1 MASADVVPLG
11 DYFTDADT
19 GDSATLMYKLVDSSD
34 SSNPEKDTI
43 TYQQS
48 STDVLTAT
56 ITAANPSATPPTV
69 ATLTLTGEAKT
80 SADVSITVRATDTG
94 GNSVDGTFAATVTNT
109 LPTLVGSGIGGQTLA
124 IGETTELTL
133 TPYFSDT
140 ETSDANLSFSASS
153 SDTAV
158 VKTPTVNSTSK
169 VMTMEV
175 PGGATDKATATI
187 TVTATD
193 ESGKSLAQTF
203 TATAAS
209 RPAFAASSP
218 TTATLAENAV
228 GSTTPVMVTD
238 LTVSGSTD
246 AKSYTLVSVDGQTSG
261 ADFGKFAVAA
271 KTGATATTAEVTYKG
286 ALEDY
291 ETLKALLADCM
302 PDVNEPLKCEPTFVL
317 VIGVTDDTNG
327 LMATTNTTLT
337 VTVTDVNE
345 APTYVSASQDP
356 SSPTLLEKLAGDN
369 ADATAD
375 TDDPRLL
382 ATLTFADVDASDTSL
397 TYSVASVDPATLGTG
412 NFSVAANSI
421 NPLKAE
427 LSFVGA
433 ASVISYGSGEGVVES
448 FKVTV
453 RASDD
458 ESPNPASVDQEVTVM
473 VLENVAPTVSVAAT
487 GSPSLQPNSSL
498 TLAATAAD
506 ANTAAGDVLSYAWS
520 VASASDGAAIGDITD
535 LTATGASA
543 TLTVPAKPAG
553 TTYGIQVTVTDLA
566 EQTATAD
573 YSLVIVSAGA
583 PILGAVS
590 AMSFPAQF
598 AIETQTLAAASGGID
613 TLTYSLTAV
622 VASEST
628 TAGMLAN
635 NLPQGLAF
643 DATAANRALTGTP
656 TVAAVGVYDMTYK
669 VVDSV
674 NESSMRTFKL
684 TVTANQAPVFGQA
697 AMDAVAA
704 SYNRVASRAIP
715 NLVLPVATGG
725 EGDLVYSLT
734 ATAGTAS
741 NISGGLPAGLAFD
754 ADTRTLSGTPTA
766 VDSYSLTYAAND
778 TDSNSAAGDTATI
791 AFTLVVATDAVPALI
806 PATAVTAT
814 GLKDRELTEINLP
827 VAGGGNFGLTDSLS
841 GKHTPV
847 GGSATAVTVDA
858 TSGAISLSDGGASGL
873 TFVAMTEGA
882 ATIKGAPTVAG
893 VFDLDYKVVDGDL
906 NTLDCTGVGTPSGC
920 DTAMVSVTVT
930 VTDPTL
936 SLAGGN
942 VANAAAVVLEQDL
955 ALSVAA
961 ITLPRA
967 TGDLSNTAN
976 ISYAL
981 TSSQTVNSAGATINN
996 PPVATVAGGA
1006 AALAGL
1012 TYTADDG
1019 STAGSLAGTP
1029 TAAGTWTLTYTVTDD
1044 NGTTTGAG
1052 NTADDKEASISFT
1065 VQVVADST
1073 LTLAALSSSSFNYLD
1088 GDTVGADSSTAFALP
1103 GITGGNTPIV
1113 ESLTTTC
1120 ALSGGSCAADALTTG
1135 SNPAPKGLTFAASSG
1150 ATPAGL
1156 TGTFSSPGTYSLTYS
1171 VTDTAIGNTATY
1183 QTANVADDEEVA
1195 FTLVVQA
1202 NSVPTLL
1209 PATAVTSTGLKGRR
1223 LTEINLPLTGGGN
1236 FGLTDSL
1243 SGTHTP
1249 VSGSATAV
1257 TVDATSGAI
1266 SLSGG
1271 GATGLTFT
1279 AMTEGAASISGTPS
1293 VTGAFALV
1301 YKVVDGDSNTL
1312 DCTGANSPSGC
1323 DTAMVS
1329 VTLTVMDPTLALT
1342 GGVAD
1347 GAAVELEQ
1355 GVALSVAPIVLPLVT
1370 SGESASAN
1378 LSYSLQSSR
1387 TVDSAGAAIGSP
1399 TAATVAGGSV
1409 ALPGL
1414 TYTAIAGSTAGRLS
1428 GTPSEAGT
1436 WTLTYA
1442 VTDDNGTTTG
1452 ASATDDDVVEGIS
1465 FTVAVVTDSVPN
1477 LADARETALSGK
1489 TFDYV
1494 TGGAVGA
1501 DASTAFA
1508 LPGITG
1514 GNGAIAES
1522 LATTCDALSDGI
1534 CDGDA
1539 VTSASNP
1546 APKGLTFAASSGA
1559 TPAGLTGI
1567 FGSTGIYTVTY
1578 SLTDTAIANGAYQP
1592 ADTADAVEVEFTLQ
1606 VEANAAPSLASTS
1619 AINEPGLATREVL
1632 ITLPV
1637 ASGGDGDLTDSLAGT
1652 HMPVSGSATAV
1663 AVDATSGA
1671 ISLSGGGASGLTFNA
1686 RTGDGSSKA
1695 ATITGAP
1702 VVTGTFA
1709 LTYKVV
1715 DGDSNAMGGDE
1726 ATVSVTLVVT
1736 DPMLTLAGGNVADGA
1751 AVVLK
1756 HGAALS
1762 VAPITLPRVTSGA
1775 TASANI
1781 SYAMTTVP
1789 SGGVTGLT
1797 YTADDG
1803 TTAGSLAGTPAAGSW
1818 TLTYT
1823 ATDNNGTPSN
1833 TGDDATASISFT
1845 VAVVAD
1851 DVPDLA
1857 DTALSGGPFLTGDAV
1872 GVDSATAFALPS
1884 FTGGNGTI
1892 TQSLA
1897 TACTLS
1903 GSSCAGDAVTTG
1915 SNPAPK
1921 GLTFAV
1927 SSGSNPAGLTG
1938 TFGSAGT
1945 YSLTYSVT
1953 DTAIANSATYQTA
1966 DVADVDSVTFTLL
1979 VEADVP
1985 PSLSSA
1991 SPTGTGLTG
2000 RMLEIALPVASAGN
2014 KGLTDSLSGTHDPDG
2029 SSATAVTV
2037 DATSGAIS
2045 LSGGGATGLTFNA
2058 RTSGTAATIT
2068 GAPSVTGTF
2077 ALIYSVVDG
2086 DSNTVGCTGANT
2098 PSGCDTAMATLA
2110 LTVTT
2115 PALALTGGN
2124 VADGATVVLT
2134 QGTALSTD
2142 IALPRLA
2149 SDTAGTSSY
2158 VLTSIWTV
2166 DSGGAPIP
2174 SLPTETVA
2182 DRADALP
2189 GLSLTADNGTTAG
2202 RLSGT
2207 PSEAGI
2213 WALTYAITAGDE
2225 TEEINFRVQVVGD
2238 LTPSLDA
2245 NRKGQLSG
2253 QTTGHG
2259 QGEAVGSF
2267 ALPGSTGG
2275 NGARTESLVTTCAVP
2290 GSACVGNAL
2299 TTVSGN
2305 SVPAGLT
2312 FTASNGATPA
2322 SLSGSFDGLG
2332 VYTVTYSVTDTAIEN
2347 TRAYQ
2352 PADDTNSDSVTF
2364 SFSVLR
2370 ARGVAAVA
2378 FGAAT
2383 IDDQSY
2389 VVGNAITGLLL
2400 PEAVG
2405 GTAPLAYLLTGQPP
2419 GLVFNPGRRELTGIP
2434 TQSGTFRLTYGVFDG
2449 NSEETKTPLTFTIVV
2464 VGDVQPALAN
2474 VADRIHLAGETI
2486 AAITL
2491 PVGTGGNGSLTYD
2504 LSGTFAPRGGIAT
2517 AIAVDD
2523 EGDIVQGSV
2532 DSGLDYTA
2540 ASGDTAASIDG
2551 SPTTLGVYALTYTVF
2566 DEDGDKGL
2574 ASFTLRVIRGV
2585 CPGEGGRTE
2594 EISEAIIAA
2603 AGASSCDEVTV
2614 ADLARIRSFKA
2625 GGAGK
2630 KIGSLQRHDFEG
2642 MDGVTTLD
2650 LSDNDLSDLPSN
2662 TSGNAGGG
2670 TGFAAQSAL
2679 GLRPQVVFEPL
2690 SALSSLDLSGNQFEA
2705 LKESYFSG
2713 LGNLEMLDLSNNEL
2727 TQAGV
2732 PAGVFQ
2738 DLSSLTNLDLTG
2750 NAEAIVFEV
2759 SLKKGNSA
2767 GEVVLRLEQGAPE
2780 TFTVPVLV
2788 DGASAQTA
2796 NFAAGAVQVVVSI
2809 SFDAGTETASVSLGD
2824 PDASTDK
2831 GYSVVAADTTLA
2843 LENPEFR
2850 RDLSRHKEILAR
2862 HGLGMA
2868 VGAARSISARAAQM
2882 LSSAG
2887 PQAALDVQGRSH
2899 LSMPLRSNAS
2909 DDGSGG
2915 NGGGGLAFWMRI
2927 DQDSQ
2932 SGDDDSLKWD
2942 GDVGNT
2948 HIGFDYAVNSN
2959 LALGLIHTTSDGSY
2973 TYGDTHS
2980 EAVFARGEYDN
2991 SMAVIHP
2998 WLAYKLDSGLRF
3010 HGSFGTGSGTI
3021 DVMGEDNDLGSA
3033 DATFSSVILSMHTPL
3048 TRGTFKLDFKGEY
3061 ISGGIDMDAS
3071 ERLESLS
3078 GSASTIK
3085 LAVENSA
3092 NYVSDSGTTLSSNV
3106 SLGFRSDSGDVG
3118 GSSGLEIGAGVDYS
3132 TAGGFTIGGNF
3143 RTLLGGDYEETGF
3156 SLALSYKSDRADRG
3170 LSFSLT
3176 PSWGDL
3182 GSKREQLWSG
3192 GFASLVKP
3200 GQTVVQPLQG
3210 SLKSELSYSWASGLG
3225 VWTPYS
3231 TVQWSEEGTGKLQLG
3246 TRLRV
3251 SETFG
3256 LELASDLGGAG
3267 AGAGAGADSAGDLL
3281 LRGTLRF

>member
-1 MASADVVPLG
+1 MTAAKSYTATAAGEVKSFTATVRATDGDGAQVDQDVTITVQENVAPTVTVAATGSPSLQPNSSLTLAATATDANTAAGDVLSYLWSVASATGTGATTGDITFGTRTAASTSLTVPAKPAGTKYVIQMTVTDLVNNSVTADYSLFVASAGAATVAAIPALSFPAQSAIDTETLPAGSGGTGALTYSLAAVVASESTTAGMLVGNPLLPQGLVFDATPANRALTGTPTAAAVGVYDMTYTVTDSVDEVAMKSFKLTVTANEAPVFSDAAKAMVEASYSEAASTAIADLVLPAATGGEGDLVYSLTATSDSSTTANIVGGWPAGLVFTASSRTLAGTPTAVDNYSLTYEANDTDSNSASSDTATITFKMVVAADVVPTLTPSAAITRTGYNGLALTTITLPVAGAGNFDLTDSLSGKHAPAGGSATAVTVPANGGAIKLTDAATTATGLTFTPMGASAATITGTPEVNGVFTLTYKVVDGDNSKDDCTGVGTPAGCDTAEVLVTLTVVYPAAAKIKDIADIASLARSTSSTPSTTTVNLYEYFSPTGGLTFAVDSSNEEVLTVAETGGVLTLTATQAGGTSTVMVTASNDTPPTTPRSTTFAVTVTPTTAPVFSAGTGADNIETKWSKGLTVASADVVPLG
-11 DYFTDADT
+11 DYFSDADS

-43 TYQQS
+43 TYQAN

-140 ETSDANLSFSASS
+140 ETSDANLTFSASS

-209 RPAFAASSP
+209 RPAFASATP
-218 TTATLAENAV
+218 TATLAENAV
-228 GSTTPVMVTD
+228 GSATPVMVTD

-412 NFSVAANSI
+412 NFSVAANST

-498 TLAATAAD
+498 TLAATATD
-506 ANTAAGDVLSYAWS
+506 ANTAAGDVLSYAWT
-520 VASASDGAAIGDITD
+520 VASASDGAAIGDIT
-535 LTATGASA
+535 LGTPTAAST

-622 VASEST
+622 VASESA

-643 DATAANRALTGTP
+643 DSTASSDTFLQLSGTP

-715 NLVLPVATGG
+715 ALVLPVATGG

-766 VDSYSLTYAAND
+766 VDSYSLTYAVND

-873 TFVAMTEGA
+873 TFVAMADGA

-906 NTLDCTGVGTPSGC
+906 NDAGLRRRRTAPSSC

-1029 TAAGTWTLTYTVTDD
+1029 TAAGTWALTYTVTDD

-1052 NTADDKEASISFT
+1052 TPTADDKEASISFT

-1073 LTLAALSSSSFNYLD
+1073 LTLAALSGSSFNYLD

-1249 VSGSATAV
+1249 VSGSATDV

-1522 LATTCDALSDGI
+1522 LATACDALSDGI

-1619 AINEPGLATREVL
+1619 AINAPGLATREVL

-1652 HMPVSGSATAV
+1652 HMPVGTGATATAV
-1663 AVDATSGA
+1663 AVDATSGV
-1671 ISLSGGGASGLTFNA
+1671 ISLSGGGTSGLTFNA
-1686 RTGDGSSKA
+1686 EDGRREQQSGDHHGCACGDRYLRPDLQGGRRRQQRDGRRRGDGVCDAGGDGSDADAVRRQCGRCRRRGVEAWRGAVCGAHHPA
-1695 ATITGAP
+1695 ACDIGRNGFGEHQLRHDDGP
-1702 VVTGTFA
+1702 VGGR
-1709 LTYKVV
+1709 
-1715 DGDSNAMGGDE
+1715 DGPDLHGGRRYDR
-1726 ATVSVTLVVT
+1726 
-1736 DPMLTLAGGNVADGA
+1736 GQ
-1751 AVVLK
+1751 
-1756 HGAALS
+1756 
-1762 VAPITLPRVTSGA
+1762 
-1775 TASANI
+1775 
-1781 SYAMTTVP
+1781 
-1789 SGGVTGLT
+1789 SGG
-1797 YTADDG
+1797 
-1803 TTAGSLAGTPAAGSW
+1803 
-1818 TLTYT
+1818 
-1823 ATDNNGTPSN
+1823 
-1833 TGDDATASISFT
+1833 
-1845 VAVVAD
+1845 
-1851 DVPDLA
+1851 
-1857 DTALSGGPFLTGDAV
+1857 
-1872 GVDSATAFALPS
+1872 
-1884 FTGGNGTI
+1884 
-1892 TQSLA
+1892 
-1897 TACTLS
+1897 
-1903 GSSCAGDAVTTG
+1903 
-1915 SNPAPK
+1915 
-1921 GLTFAV
+1921 
-1927 SSGSNPAGLTG
+1927 
-1938 TFGSAGT
+1938 
-1945 YSLTYSVT
+1945 
-1953 DTAIANSATYQTA
+1953 
-1966 DVADVDSVTFTLL
+1966 
-1979 VEADVP
+1979 
-1985 PSLSSA
+1985 
-1991 SPTGTGLTG
+1991 
-2000 RMLEIALPVASAGN
+2000 
-2014 KGLTDSLSGTHDPDG
+2014 H
-2029 SSATAVTV
+2029 
-2037 DATSGAIS
+2037 
-2045 LSGGGATGLTFNA
+2045 
-2058 RTSGTAATIT
+2058 
-2068 GAPSVTGTF
+2068 
-2077 ALIYSVVDG
+2077 
-2086 DSNTVGCTGANT
+2086 
-2098 PSGCDTAMATLA
+2098 
-2110 LTVTT
+2110 
-2115 PALALTGGN
+2115 
-2124 VADGATVVLT
+2124 
-2134 QGTALSTD
+2134 
-2142 IALPRLA
+2142 
-2149 SDTAGTSSY
+2149 
-2158 VLTSIWTV
+2158 
-2166 DSGGAPIP
+2166 
-2174 SLPTETVA
+2174 
-2182 DRADALP
+2182 
-2189 GLSLTADNGTTAG
+2189 
-2202 RLSGT
+2202 
-2207 PSEAGI
+2207 
-2213 WALTYAITAGDE
+2213 
-2225 TEEINFRVQVVGD
+2225 
-2238 LTPSLDA
+2238 
-2245 NRKGQLSG
+2245 
-2253 QTTGHG
+2253 
-2259 QGEAVGSF
+2259 
-2267 ALPGSTGG
+2267 
-2275 NGARTESLVTTCAVP
+2275 
-2290 GSACVGNAL
+2290 
-2299 TTVSGN
+2299 
-2305 SVPAGLT
+2305 
-2312 FTASNGATPA
+2312 
-2322 SLSGSFDGLG
+2322 
-2332 VYTVTYSVTDTAIEN
+2332 
-2347 TRAYQ
+2347 
-2352 PADDTNSDSVTF
+2352 
-2364 SFSVLR
+2364 
-2370 ARGVAAVA
+2370 
-2378 FGAAT
+2378 
-2383 IDDQSY
+2383 
-2389 VVGNAITGLLL
+2389 
-2400 PEAVG
+2400 
-2405 GTAPLAYLLTGQPP
+2405 
-2419 GLVFNPGRRELTGIP
+2419 
-2434 TQSGTFRLTYGVFDG
+2434 
-2449 NSEETKTPLTFTIVV
+2449 
-2464 VGDVQPALAN
+2464 
-2474 VADRIHLAGETI
+2474 
-2486 AAITL
+2486 
-2491 PVGTGGNGSLTYD
+2491 
-2504 LSGTFAPRGGIAT
+2504 
-2517 AIAVDD
+2517 
-2523 EGDIVQGSV
+2523 
-2532 DSGLDYTA
+2532 
-2540 ASGDTAASIDG
+2540 
-2551 SPTTLGVYALTYTVF
+2551 
-2566 DEDGDKGL
+2566 
-2574 ASFTLRVIRGV
+2574 
-2585 CPGEGGRTE
+2585 
-2594 EISEAIIAA
+2594 
-2603 AGASSCDEVTV
+2603 
-2614 ADLARIRSFKA
+2614 
-2625 GGAGK
+2625 
-2630 KIGSLQRHDFEG
+2630 
-2642 MDGVTTLD
+2642 
-2650 LSDNDLSDLPSN
+2650 
-2662 TSGNAGGG
+2662 AGGG
-2670 TGFAAQSAL
+2670 QLDADLHGDGQQRHRRQYWRRCDSQHQLHGCGGSGRCARSGRHCAERWAL
-2679 GLRPQVVFEPL
+2679 PDRRCG
-2690 SALSSLDLSGNQFEA
+2690 GC
-2705 LKESYFSG
+2705 G
-2713 LGNLEMLDLSNNEL
+2713 LGHGVRAAEL
-2727 TQAGV
+2727 HWRQR
-2732 PAGVFQ
+2732 
-2738 DLSSLTNLDLTG
+2738 NH
-2750 NAEAIVFEV
+2750 NAESGD
-2759 SLKKGNSA
+2759 SL
-2767 GEVVLRLEQGAPE
+2767 
-2780 TFTVPVLV
+2780 
-2788 DGASAQTA
+2788 
-2796 NFAAGAVQVVVSI
+2796 
-2809 SFDAGTETASVSLGD
+2809 
-2824 PDASTDK
+2824 
-2831 GYSVVAADTTLA
+2831 
-2843 LENPEFR
+2843 
-2850 RDLSRHKEILAR
+2850 H
-2862 HGLGMA
+2862 A
-2868 VGAARSISARAAQM
+2868 VG
-2882 LSSAG
+2882 
-2887 PQAALDVQGRSH
+2887 
-2899 LSMPLRSNAS
+2899 
-2909 DDGSGG
+2909 
-2915 NGGGGLAFWMRI
+2915 F
-2927 DQDSQ
+2927 
-2932 SGDDDSLKWD
+2932 
-2942 GDVGNT
+2942 
-2948 HIGFDYAVNSN
+2948 
-2959 LALGLIHTTSDGSY
+2959 
-2973 TYGDTHS
+2973 
-2980 EAVFARGEYDN
+2980 
-2991 SMAVIHP
+2991 
-2998 WLAYKLDSGLRF
+2998 
-3010 HGSFGTGSGTI
+3010 
-3021 DVMGEDNDLGSA
+3021 
-3033 DATFSSVILSMHTPL
+3033 
-3048 TRGTFKLDFKGEY
+3048 
-3061 ISGGIDMDAS
+3061 
-3071 ERLESLS
+3071 
-3078 GSASTIK
+3078 
-3085 LAVENSA
+3085 
-3092 NYVSDSGTTLSSNV
+3092 
-3106 SLGFRSDSGDVG
+3106 
-3118 GSSGLEIGAGVDYS
+3118 
-3132 TAGGFTIGGNF
+3132 
-3143 RTLLGGDYEETGF
+3143 
-3156 SLALSYKSDRADRG
+3156 
-3170 LSFSLT
+3170 
-3176 PSWGDL
+3176 
-3182 GSKREQLWSG
+3182 
-3192 GFASLVKP
+3192 
-3200 GQTVVQPLQG
+3200 
-3210 SLKSELSYSWASGLG
+3210 
-3225 VWTPYS
+3225 
-3231 TVQWSEEGTGKLQLG
+3231 
-3246 TRLRV
+3246 
-3251 SETFG
+3251 
-3256 LELASDLGGAG
+3256 
-3267 AGAGAGADSAGDLL
+3267 L
-3281 LRGTLRF
+3281 LRRRRGDHG